1 MYFFNLLLKVNIF
14 KSFTEW
20 LTLFFFLLIW
30 YEKQMLTTVI
40 KIFLRDL
47 TWAVRENIL
56 EKLKS

>member
-20 LTLFFFLLIW
+20 LALFFFLLIW

-47 TWAVRENIL
+47 TWEAKRKYIREM
-56 EKLKS
+56 